1 MGAAVH
7 RPLPQRRITQIPVN
21 LPGLA
26 RQQAIAHLTKELAI
40 HKGKYTLIQLDL
52 DNNIFMML
60 LSNFT
65 LTFLHALAAHTVG
78 CGQSM

>member
-7 RPLPQRRITQIPVN
+7 RPLSQRRITQIPVN

-26 RQQAIAHLTKELAI
+26 RQQAIAHLTTELAI